1 MTYETAYRAFIELGQ
16 ELYPFCEKI
25 EVAGS
30 VRRALITPTLQEK
43 EVKDVE
49 IVALPLTE
57 NSGLF
62 DDAPVRSKGFCD
74 VLKSNVSI
82 LQGDIN
88 TGRYLKLLC
97 QKDIKID
104 LFLPDKYDF
113 YRQFAIRTGSADF
126 AKNVLASG
134 WRKLGWVGT
143 KDGLRRESECAPASA
158 HTELGVSAQKQVWT
172 CKTAKPTLPPV
183 WNSEK
188 EFFDW
193 LGIEYVE
200 PHNRG

>member
-30 VRRALITPTLQEK
+30 VRRALITPSMQEK
-43 EVKDVE
+43 DVKDVE
-49 IVALPLTE
+49 IVALPFTE

-74 VLKSNVSI
+74 VLSSRFVI
-82 LQGDIN
+82 ARGDVK
-88 TGRYLKLLC
+88 TGRY
-97 QKDIKID
+97 IRIAYSFGINID
-104 LFLPDKYDF
+104 LFLPVKEDF
-113 YRQFAIRTGSADF
+113 YRIYAIRTGSADF

-143 KDGLRRESECAPASA
+143 KDGLRRESECKP
-158 HTELGVSAQKQVWT
+158 EEKVWT
-172 CKTAKPTLPPV
+172 CTAKKPTLPPV

-188 EFFDW
+188 EFFSW

>member
-16 ELYPFCEKI
+16 ELYTFCEKI

-30 VRRALITPTLQEK
+30 VRRALITPSMQER

-57 NSGLF
+57 NSWLF

-88 TGRYLKLLC
+88 TGRYLKLLY

-104 LFLPDKYDF
+104 LFLPEKYDF
-113 YRQFAIRTGSADF
+113 YRQFAIRTGSAEF

-143 KDGLRRESECAPASA
+143 KDGLRREAECKP
-158 HTELGVSAQKQVWT
+158 EEKVWT
-172 CKTAKPTLPPV
+172 CKAKKPTLPPV

>member
-16 ELYPFCEKI
+16 ELYPFCEI
-25 EVAGS
+25 LRIAGS
-30 VRRALITPTLQEK
+30 VRRALVTPSLQEK
-43 EVKDVE
+43 DVKDVE

-88 TGRYLKLLC
+88 TGRYLKLLY

-143 KDGLRRESECAPASA
+143 KDGLRRESECA
-158 HTELGVSAQKQVWT
+158 AQDKVWT
-172 CKTAKPTLPPV
+172 CKAKKPTLPPA

>member
-16 ELYPFCEKI
+16 ELYPFCEI
-25 EVAGS
+25 LRVAGS
-30 VRRALITPTLQEK
+30 VRRALITPSMQEK
-43 EVKDVE
+43 DVKDVE

-62 DDAPVRSKGFCD
+62 DDAPVRSRGFCD

-82 LQGDIN
+82 LQGDIS
-88 TGRYLKLLC
+88 TGRYLKLLY
-97 QKDIKID
+97 QKDINID
-104 LFLPDKYDF
+104 LFLPEKYDF
-113 YRQFAIRTGSADF
+113 YRQFAIRTGSAEF

-143 KDGLRRESECAPASA
+143 KDGLRRETECA
-158 HTELGVSAQKQVWT
+158 AQDKVWT